1 MYWVDLTCRYL
12 AEIPLYWR
20 KSAQIQQKTA
30 YLYCFWVIEKDFNL
44 LVTCCMQAIN
54 CPDSVW
60 QICFTS
66 QPQLIIRFCLN
77 PTYNPT
83 YNLYVDC
90 MLIIFSHLQTFLPQ
104 ILYFILNLPAVYAI
118 ISLYPA
124 DTIVIPETGTR
135 HGQTGKHRCFL
146 KIRSVRSAGMHHKLW
161 T

>member
-1 MYWVDLTCRYL
+1 MLRFRCID
-12 AEIPLYWR
+12 R
-20 KSAQIQQKTA
+20 KALKYSKKQPICTV
-30 YLYCFWVIEKDFNL
+30 FWVIEKDFNL
-44 LVTCCMQAIN
+44 QVTCCMQATN

-66 QPQLIIRFCLN
+66 QLQLIIRFCLN

-124 DTIVIPETGTR
+124 DTIVIPETGAR
-135 HGQTGKHRCFL
+135 HGQT
-146 KIRSVRSAGMHHKLW
+146 
-161 T
+161 